1 MKQEK
6 DRHGCAD
13 RDAGQECDDKAS
25 TQVTTL
31 PVIVAAGWLNR
42 VQPPCQIIQKLLIVT
57 KWRIIISEKVFE
69 IGVFFHRFN
78 SLRNCSRPRE
88 SRFLTAIGEEPMIR
102 DISRTE

>member
-1 MKQEK
+1 MEQKK
-6 DRHGCAD
+6 DRHGCTN
-13 RDAGQECDDKAS
+13 RDAGQECNEEA
-25 TQVTTL
+25 TAQVTTL
-31 PVIVAAGWLNR
+31 TTIVTAGWLNR

-57 KWRIIISEKVFE
+57 KGRIIISEKVFE

-88 SRFLTAIGEEPMIR
+88 SRFLTAIGVEPMIR